1 MILTAIRDGGVTA
14 RAGTLLL
21 HAVLLAAWALGASA
35 AGVKP
40 ALCPWGSTDLASRI
54 SAAALLER
62 KSALSALRL
71 QGGDDEDEDNQED
84 DEERSQRDQ
93 NLIRELQGMRSQC
106 SALAERLS
114 LIEQEIDGHGAA
126 AGILR
131 AYAPERPCKRL
142 VGGVLIGSTVGEVLP
157 ALEDELGKLSKA
169 ASDLG
174 SKLRER
180 RDAMEAFK
188 REHKIRIT
196 PGRMP

>member
-1 MILTAIRDGGVTA
+1 MILTARRDGGVTA

-21 HAVLLAAWALGASA
+21 RAVLAAWALSASA

-54 SAAALLER
+54 SAAAPLER

-71 QGGDDEDEDNQED
+71 QGGDGEDEDHQED

-106 SALAERLS
+106 SSLVERLS

-126 AGILR
+126 AEILR

-157 ALEDELGKLSKA
+157 ALEDELGKLSRA

-188 REHKIRIT
+188 REHNIRIT